1 MASTSKGM
9 GFASISDLAREARQR
24 RNRAISAM
32 DQIEVDNAVE
42 RHIKRANDGNFVF
55 VEATDNITAA
65 VVSDLFE
72 AVKDKSRFTIVLDRK
87 DGQIA
92 SIRLHDHEVVCYHL
106 KVIREAKETLDKQGH
121 TSVPVKFAPHWAVTR
136 LLSLSLDSFL
146 TDNDRN
152 VEIRRPL
159 AA

>member
-55 VEATDNITAA
+55 LEATDDITAA
-65 VVSDLFE
+65 IVSDVFE
-72 AVKDKSRFTIVLDRK
+72 VVKKESRFTVILDRR
-87 DGQIA
+87 DGQIV
-92 SIRLHDHEVVCYHL
+92 SIRFHDHDVVSYEL
-106 KVIREAKETLDKQGH
+106 KRIREAKEALEKQGH
-121 TSVPVKFAPHWAVTR
+121 TTVPVKFAPHWAVTR

-146 TDNDRN
+146 SDDDRN
-152 VEIRRPL
+152 VEIRRPI